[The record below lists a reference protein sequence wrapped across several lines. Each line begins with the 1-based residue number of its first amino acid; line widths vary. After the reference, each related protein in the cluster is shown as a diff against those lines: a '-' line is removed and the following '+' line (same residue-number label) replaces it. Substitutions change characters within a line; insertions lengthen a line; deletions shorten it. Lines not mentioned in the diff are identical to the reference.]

1 MSSLSYLFSPFTDTM
16 PKFNKI
22 AFGDGILAR
31 SLPDFG
37 MYMPKH
43 LAVMIVI
50 LFVLQV
56 KNSFKI
62 DRFMKK
68 YKSFMRGKDGISLEK
83 TILRNINE
91 IDMLMESS
99 KNHMEQIRQLKEI
112 QLHTLNKTAIVKY
125 DAFKEM
131 GGKLSFALAMLDQEN
146 SGFVLNAIHSR
157 EGCYTYIKEIVKG
170 ESYIVL
176 GEEEKEALRQ
186 AVNMYVE

>member
-1 MSSLSYLFSPFTDTM
+1 MENSMLNNLAIDP
-16 PKFNKI
+16 
-22 AFGDGILAR
+22 GIILI
-31 SLPDFG
+31 
-37 MYMPKH
+37 MMM
-43 LAVMIVI
+43 VMIVVLFI
-50 LFVLQV
+50 LQI

-62 DRFMKK
+62 NRFMKK
-68 YKSFMRGKDGISLEK
+68 YKSFMKGKDGISLEK
-83 TILRNINE
+83 TILRNMND

-99 KNHMEQIRQLKEI
+99 KNHMEEIRQLKEI

-125 DAFKEM
+125 DAFREM

-170 ESYIVL
+170 ESYIIL

-186 AVNMYVE
+186 AVNMYAE

>member
-1 MSSLSYLFSPFTDTM
+1 MENSMLNNLAIDP
-16 PKFNKI
+16 
-22 AFGDGILAR
+22 GIILI
-31 SLPDFG
+31 L
-37 MYMPKH
+37 MMI
-43 LAVMIVI
+43 MIVI
-50 LFVLQV
+50 LYVFQV
-56 KNSFKI
+56 KNAFKMN
-62 DRFMKK
+62 RFMKK
-68 YKSFMRGKDGISLEK
+68 YKSFMKGKDGISLEK
-83 TILRNINE
+83 TILRNMND

-112 QLHTLNKTAIVKY
+112 QTHTLNKTAIVKY

-146 SGFVLNAIHSR
+146 SGFVINAVHSR

-186 AVNMYVE
+186 AVNVYMD